1 MKKRQIPQHLKDLIQ
16 TVGMTLNEATW
27 DCHGIP
33 IVYHEALERIAEHVG
48 ITFEVPTTIESKLE
62 KGIFCCH
69 YVGTDGDKIAES
81 YGEATPQNNKN
92 AYASAMAE
100 KRAKDRVILK
110 LIGLSGQVYSNDEA
124 DWKQIEKE
132 RKEEERRKKV
142 EQNQEV
148 KKEEPPPFEPDPNSV
163 SIIKTAQ
170 DKNFEPEYI
179 KSLQPQE
186 YDMVLLYQKIS
197 KLIDAADANQFA
209 NKNKNFMDI
218 IERKYPTDFDVI
230 CTEFEKKC
238 DEFEGEEND

>member
-1 MKKRQIPQHLKDLIQ
+1 M
-16 TVGMTLNEATW
+16 
-27 DCHGIP
+27 
-33 IVYHEALERIAEHVG
+33 
-48 ITFEVPTTIESKLE
+48 S
-62 KGIFCCH
+62 
-69 YVGTDGDKIAES
+69 ES

-92 AYASAMAE
+92 LYASAMAE

-110 LIGLSGQVYSNDEA
+110 LIGVSGHVYSSEEA
-124 DWKQIEKE
+124 DWKEIKKQKDEEKR
-132 RKEEERRKKV
+132 RKE

-148 KKEEPPPFEPDPNSV
+148 KQEEPPPFEPDPESV

-218 IERKYPTDFDVI
+218 IERKYPIDFDI
-230 CTEFEKKC
+230 LCTEFEKKC
-238 DEFEGEEND
+238 DEFEGVNNG

>member
-142 EQNQEV
+142 EKNQEV
-148 KKEEPPPFEPDPNSV
+148 KQEEPPPFEPDPNSI
-163 SIIKTAQ
+163 SIIKTTLTEDQANRLE
-170 DKNFEPEYI
+170 KEEYLI
-179 KSLQPQE
+179 LQIPQ
-186 YDMVLLYQKIS
+186 QIA
-197 KLIDAADANQFA
+197 KLVDERDVNTWL
-209 NKNKNFMDI
+209 NKNTKFLEMIKQKYSADYQI
-218 IERKYPTDFDVI
+218 IRTAFN
-230 CTEFEKKC
+230 KKL
-238 DEFEGEEND
+238 DEFQKKGEKNG